1 MNKKTIMK
9 AHEMAKANMKP
20 FKKEYGAD
28 EGKDVAYA
36 TMMKMAKAKKLAD
49 GGNVLGGPLKEW
61 KAERPNPYDG
71 NPSSADDIE
80 RASKGEG
87 FASGGKVPAGGL
99 AEGGMA
105 DKKKSAVLAIVAKLA
120 KKPMSGSMEMNGEEE
135 GGEEGGPMEP
145 MKVGEDAMHEAGL
158 AAASEIMDAVKSG
171 DKEALASALY
181 NLMECYKAHEEQE
194 TPEEEASEHEE

>member
-1 MNKKTIMK
+1 
-9 AHEMAKANMKP
+9 
-20 FKKEYGAD
+20 
-28 EGKDVAYA
+28 
-36 TMMKMAKAKKLAD
+36 
-49 GGNVLGGPLKEW
+49 
-61 KAERPNPYDG
+61 
-71 NPSSADDIE
+71 
-80 RASKGEG
+80 
-87 FASGGKVPAGGL
+87 
-99 AEGGMA
+99 MA

-120 KKPMSGSMEMNGEEE
+120 KKPMSGSMEMNGE
-135 GGEEGGPMEP
+135 EEGGPMEP